1 MLLWLKNSTAASQKG
16 QQWVLSKL
24 PLTSA
29 MNIGQ
34 LVLAVDNQGQWAVHN
49 RQQTIG
55 NRQWAL
61 GNG

>member
-34 LVLAVDNQGQWAVHN
+34 LVLAVDNKPRAMGCSQ
-49 RQQTIG
+49 
-55 NRQWAL
+55 
-61 GNG
+61 